1 MGRDGV
7 MDHRADFPLG
17 QKRSQFVPV
26 LGVDDKLVPR
36 AVAVRTD
43 AGQADAGIRN
53 AGQIPGGDLVP
64 LCVHLVQMG
73 QLHPKQPR
81 LQLV

>member
-1 MGRDGV
+1 

-36 AVAVRTD
+36 AVAVRAD
-43 AGQADAGIRN
+43 AGQTDAGIRN